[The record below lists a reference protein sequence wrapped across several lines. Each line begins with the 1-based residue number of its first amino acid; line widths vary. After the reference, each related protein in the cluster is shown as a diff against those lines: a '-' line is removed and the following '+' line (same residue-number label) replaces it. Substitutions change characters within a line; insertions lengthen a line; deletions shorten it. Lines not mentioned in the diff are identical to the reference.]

1 MTKQLRYGIEIRT
14 ERQHHG
20 RECVPGRVKSKTL
33 GDSSVRMTQVYAKI
47 INQKKDEAVNLVNGL
62 FD

>member
-20 RECVPGRVKSKTL
+20 RECVPAHMESDRHCKEKRRGE
-33 GDSSVRMTQVYAKI
+33 D
-47 INQKKDEAVNLVNGL
+47 
-62 FD
+62 